1 MVLFKGNGL
10 YAGPPKG
17 ESPASYGYFDF
28 PTCVRFA
35 LVHSPNLLK
44 SRIDIQIRSADLK
57 DAHSQLLPT
66 LQITTRYYFVR
77 AGNKHYSPFNVQ
89 IDVPEWDPYL
99 ALVKIKSQKILVDMA
114 KISHMDKISE
124 AISEMAKDFYRVHVI
139 DRTLQ
144 TRKQLT
150 AFRREKVNYM
160 QSKLRQGTA
169 DEVEVKLLENAL
181 KGEEIKLK
189 DLERE
194 RTEKIA
200 DLKRWMGYYP
210 DQDLPLDTRD
220 AANQILTG
228 FNGQYVTYG
237 DVQALSR
244 PLRTLAKQE
253 QLQSNAVTG
262 AYLALIPKPVLVIEG
277 LANQPDRTSGVNVA
291 MGLSYTLWDGFRRV
305 RDIKRQKMKA
315 EQAELDRDLK
325 STDLYN
331 RFNNLLGVLQMCS
344 AKDSFV
350 REKVAVSELNEEKAF
365 LLYKQGNTSGD
376 VLTKGPGRMP
386 GNSQAR
392 DQTLPKDLYGY
403 YMDRRVET
411 AEAQLE
417 SITNVQDRVVALID
431 LASLAGGLERYNARI
446 RY

>member
-1 MVLFKGNGL
+1 M
-10 YAGPPKG
+10 
-17 ESPASYGYFDF
+17 SYGYFDF

-35 LVHSPNLLK
+35 LIHSPSLLK
-44 SRIDIQIRSADLK
+44 SKIEIQVKSADLK

-66 LQITTRYYFVR
+66 IQLTTRYYFVR
-77 AGNKHYSPFNVQ
+77 AGNRRYSPFNVE
-89 IDVPEWDPYL
+89 IEVPEWDPYL
-99 ALVKIKSQKILVDMA
+99 ALLKVKSQKILVDIA

-124 AISEMAKDFYRVHVI
+124 AMAEMGKLFYRIHMI

-144 TRKQLT
+144 ARKQLT
-150 AFRREKVNYM
+150 AFRREKVSYM
-160 QSKLRQGTA
+160 QSRLKQGTA
-169 DEVEVKLLENAL
+169 DEVEVKLLENAV
-181 KGEEIKLK
+181 KAEDIKIK

-194 RTEKIA
+194 RSERVA
-200 DLKRWMGYYP
+200 ELKRFMGYYP
-210 DQDLPLDTRD
+210 DQELPLDTRD

-228 FNGQYVTYG
+228 FNGQFVTYA
-237 DVQALSR
+237 DVQAVNR
-244 PLRTLAKQE
+244 ILRTLAKQE
-253 QLQSNAVTG
+253 QLQSNAVTA
-262 AYLALIPKPVLVIEG
+262 AYLSLVPKPILVIEG

-291 MGLSYTLWDGFRRV
+291 MGMTYTLWDGFRRV

-315 EQAELDRDLK
+315 EQAQLDRDLR
-325 STDLYN
+325 STEMYN
-331 RFNNLLGVLQMCS
+331 RFNNLLGVLRMCS

-365 LLYKQGNTSGD
+365 LLYKQGTSSGEI
-376 VLTKGPGRMP
+376 LTRGPGRMP

-392 DQTLPKDLYGY
+392 DQALPKDLYGY
-403 YMDRRVET
+403 YLDRRVDT

-417 SITNVQDRVVALID
+417 SIANVQDRVVALID